1 MPIFAWNVPLVSLIF
16 LKRSLVFPILLFAD
30 HSMFFL
36 EASRTWG
43 GGVICWRWLPQLT
56 TLCLPLFL
64 ILHWMRSGGKFKSG
78 HGANIYTMAISNH
91 YKQGLFFCSQ
101 KWLAS
106 IYQHVT
112 GNEQGWWE
120 GMQETKRSLSQ
131 LKMNHNSSLKERWF
145 ENAASNCGKSKSIW
159 IRQVCLG
166 LDPSFTTYQLVSLG
180 TLSFNLIC
188 MKRRWQWYLCL
199 QRVRLKA
206 ALLSLSCLPLYV
218 PYNLERT

>member
-1 MPIFAWNVPLVSLIF
+1 
-16 LKRSLVFPILLFAD
+16 
-30 HSMFFL
+30 MFFL
-36 EASRTWG
+36 EASHTWG

-56 TLCLPLFL
+56 TLGLPLFL

-78 HGANIYTMAISNH
+78 HGTNIYTMAISNH
-91 YKQGLFFCSQ
+91 YKQGLFFLLTEMAGKHLSACHWQ
-101 KWLAS
+101 WVRVVGRHA
-106 IYQHVT
+106 
-112 GNEQGWWE
+112 GNKKISESTE
-120 GMQETKRSLSQ
+120 NESQ
-131 LKMNHNSSLKERWF
+131 LQP

-188 MKRRWQWYLCL
+188 MKRRWQWYLYL

-206 ALLSLSCLPLYV
+206 ALLSLSCLPLFI
-218 PYNLERT
+218 PSNLERT